1 MKSINQ
7 LNHQTNYIYRVTAMH
22 ALAKLK
28 SVFAKDDLN
37 TLFKV
42 YYYSILG
49 NCIEGNEWQCA

>member
-49 NCIEGNEWQCA
+49 NCIEGNE